1 MTDPSSPPS
10 GDQQPN
16 STNGQPPYGAPQPP
30 VPPQPPYGAPA
41 QSGQPPYGAPAPGQ
55 PPYGA
60 PQGGQPYGAPQGG
73 QPYGAPQG
81 GQPGY
86 GAPQAGQGGY
96 GQQPPYGQ
104 QPYGQQGGAAPLSP
118 AEDKQWAMWSH
129 FGGVVGFLPSLIIF
143 LVFKDR
149 GGFTRQESKEA
160 LNWQITWILVN
171 IAVQIV
177 TGILS
182 VALVF
187 SDPYGGGLGIISLL
201 LGLLGWL
208 PYLANLVFS
217 IIGGVKVNG
226 GSAYRYPVN
235 FRFIK

>member
-1 MTDPSSPPS
+1 MSDPYSPPP

-16 STNGQPPYGAPQPP
+16 SNGQPPYGASQQPP
-30 VPPQPPYGAPA
+30 PPPQ
-41 QSGQPPYGAPAPGQ
+41 Q
-55 PPYGA
+55 PYGA
-60 PQGGQPYGAPQGG
+60 PQGQPGYGAPQGQPSGQPGYGAPQGQPTGQPGYGAPQGG

-86 GAPQAGQGGY
+86 GGPQQ
-96 GQQPPYGQ
+96 PYGQ
-104 QPYGQQGGAAPLSP
+104 QPYGQPSGGAAPLSP

-129 FGGVVGFLPSLIIF
+129 FGGVLGFLPSLIIF

-149 GGFTRQESKEA
+149 GGFTKQESKEA
-160 LNWQITWILVN
+160 LNWQITWIIIN
-171 IAVQIV
+171 IAVSIV
-177 TGILS
+177 TSILS
-182 VALVF
+182 V
-187 SDPYGGGLGIISLL
+187 SIIIGGGYGYGGISALL
-201 LGLLGWL
+201 SLIAWL

>member
-1 MTDPSSPPS
+1 MTDPSSPQW

-41 QSGQPPYGAPAPGQ
+41 QGSQPPYGAPPAQPQFGAQQGGQ
-55 PPYGA
+55 PGFGA
-60 PQGGQPYGAPQGG
+60 PQGGQPFGAPQ
-73 QPYGAPQG
+73 A

-104 QPYGQQGGAAPLSP
+104 QPYGQPGAAAPLTP

-129 FGGVVGFLPSLIIF
+129 FGGVIGFLPSLIIF

-182 VALVF
+182 VALAF
-187 SDPYGGGLGIISLL
+187 SDPYSGLGVIGLL
-201 LGLLGWL
+201 LSFIGIL

>member
-1 MTDPSSPPS
+1 MSDPYSPQS

-16 STNGQPPYGAPQPP
+16 PNGQQPYGAPQG
-30 VPPQPPYGAPA
+30 QPGYGAP
-41 QSGQPPYGAPAPGQ
+41 QGQ

-60 PQGGQPYGAPQGG
+60 PQGPGQGQPGQGQPPYGAPQG
-73 QPYGAPQG
+73 QPGYGGPQ

-86 GAPQAGQGGY
+86 GGPQGQPGY
-96 GQQPPYGQ
+96 GGPQ
-104 QPYGQQGGAAPLSP
+104 QPYGQSNGAAPLTP

-129 FGGVVGFLPSLIIF
+129 FGGVLGLLPSLIIF

-149 GGFTRQESKEA
+149 GGFTKQESKEA
-160 LNWQITWILVN
+160 LNWQITWIIAYVAIN
-171 IAVQIV
+171 IIV
-177 TGILS
+177 AILQ

-187 SDPYGGGLGIISLL
+187 SDPYGGLGILGVL

>member
-1 MTDPSSPPS
+1 MTDPSSPQR
-10 GDQQPN
+10 GDQQPDP
-16 STNGQPPYGAPQPP
+16 TNGQPPYGAQPP
-30 VPPQPPYGAPA
+30 APPQPPYGAPA
-41 QSGQPPYGAPAPGQ
+41 PGGQPPYGSPTPGQ

-60 PQGGQPYGAPQGG
+60 PQGGQTG
-73 QPYGAPQG
+73 YGAPQG

-86 GAPQAGQGGY
+86 GAPQGAQGGY
-96 GQQPPYGQ
+96 RQQPPYSQQPPYGQ
-104 QPYGQQGGAAPLSP
+104 QPYGQQNGAAPLSP

-129 FGGVVGFLPSLIIF
+129 FGGVIGFLPSLIIF

-160 LNWQITWILVN
+160 LNWQITWIIVN

-177 TGILS
+177 
-182 VALVF
+182 
-187 SDPYGGGLGIISLL
+187 LGIIGGIVGFSMGYDYGYAGISLL
-201 LGLLGWL
+201 LSLLGGL